1 MYIENSKE
9 ILKMYY
15 LLNINLACVFNKKL
29 KESKKTDK
37 KNKLKA
43 VICQEN

>member
-29 KESKKTDK
+29 KKKQIK
-37 KNKLKA
+37 KQTENSNLQRELK
-43 VICQEN
+43 